1 VPFGSAGAVIGVG
14 DATMFARSTP
24 SPVVVSGATGG
35 AIQLRPYPEA
45 SVLPTELAVVPAA
58 VPRVGLTEAAP
69 ERLRGDS
76 MAEIGQLRI
85 PMTAAAVSPLTPSQ
99 RMSPESLTRTA

>member
-1 VPFGSAGAVIGVG
+1 VPFGSAGAVIGVS
-14 DATMFARSTP
+14 DATMLARSTP
-24 SPVVVSGATGG
+24 SPGVVSGAT
-35 AIQLRPYPEA
+35 
-45 SVLPTELAVVPAA
+45 
-58 VPRVGLTEAAP
+58 VGLTEAAP